1 MNNQN
6 KNDELNLLEAIL
18 AKARKVSQSA
28 EVFLATAEELPVHL
42 EANRLKSIRSRQS
55 QSVALRVFKDGRIG
69 YATATSL
76 SDADG
81 LVDSAVATAAYGA
94 AVDFELPA
102 PASYGATEIYDAAV
116 TGVTLETML
125 QQAQGMA
132 EALTKH
138 TPGLLCEGG
147 VGRETTTVSIVNS
160 AGLQAHYARTEY
172 GVAVEGVLTRATDM
186 LFTGDEA
193 SSCSFISDLKPLV
206 ANVMRQLDWAAVT
219 AGVSGGKMP
228 VIFTPMGAASALVAP
243 LMTGFNGKTV
253 LEKASPLA
261 GKTGQKLMDEKFSLY
276 DDATLPLRPTSRPFD
291 DEGVASRRL
300 PLVESGMVKGFYYDL
315 KTAALAGVASTG
327 HGQRAPGQP
336 SPTPAAFVIPAGQA
350 AFDDMLADIKEGLVI
365 EQLMGAT
372 QGNILGGDFSG
383 NVLLGYKVEHGKI
396 AGRVKDTVVFGNVYD
411 LLKEIAALGS
421 DGRWVGGLFTPS
433 IYFPALSVASK
444 G

>member
-1 MNNQN
+1 LNNQN

-172 GVAVEGVLTRATDM
+172 GVAVEGVLTAPPICSSRATR
-186 LFTGDEA
+186 LF
-193 SSCSFISDLKPLV
+193 V
-206 ANVMRQLDWAAVT
+206 QLY
-219 AGVSGGKMP
+219 
-228 VIFTPMGAASALVAP
+228 
-243 LMTGFNGKTV
+243 
-253 LEKASPLA
+253 
-261 GKTGQKLMDEKFSLY
+261 Q
-276 DDATLPLRPTSRPFD
+276 RP
-291 DEGVASRRL
+291 
-300 PLVESGMVKGFYYDL
+300 
-315 KTAALAGVASTG
+315 
-327 HGQRAPGQP
+327 
-336 SPTPAAFVIPAGQA
+336 
-350 AFDDMLADIKEGLVI
+350 
-365 EQLMGAT
+365 
-372 QGNILGGDFSG
+372 
-383 NVLLGYKVEHGKI
+383 
-396 AGRVKDTVVFGNVYD
+396 
-411 LLKEIAALGS
+411 
-421 DGRWVGGLFTPS
+421 
-433 IYFPALSVASK
+433 
-444 G
+444 